1 MNVPNKNH
9 NVTLTGDDSDRL
21 IDVALAELV
30 GGATPPDLT
39 SRVLSDNVQLL
50 AATPKRHRTQTKLG
64 FWVSFA
70 AAAVLLAAATLALLP
85 DFRNAR
91 DVKRTVL
98 LDLGLQNQHPPAEP
112 LPTGAPT
119 QAPSSS
125 LRSFNESIATNNN
138 TLAAAA

>member
-1 MNVPNKNH
+1 MNAPNQNH
-9 NVTLTGDDSDRL
+9 NVTLTGDHPDRL
-21 IDVALAELV
+21 IDIALAELV

-39 SRVLSDNVQLL
+39 SRVLPDKVQPL
-50 AATPKRHRTQTKLG
+50 AAAPKRHRTQTKLG

-85 DFRNAR
+85 DLRNER
-91 DVKRTVL
+91 EVKRSVAKE
-98 LDLGLQNQHPPAEP
+98 LGIQNHHAIDKP

-125 LRSFNESIATNNN
+125 LPNINES
-138 TLAAAA
+138 